1 MADFA
6 QESGH
11 WYMPDGSPYYTVKG
25 ANGKERA
32 VTLRDARKVGAYP
45 SVTTII
51 KLAAA
56 PQLERWKR
64 TQIML
69 ASLTLPHIEGESSDS
84 FIERVEHDWQ
94 EQGKDAADR
103 GTAIHAAIEQHFRGD
118 YLGEIWNPWII
129 EASGEL
135 TAKCGPQGWLP
146 ERSYV
151 HPAGYG
157 CKLDLHSEAWVVDTK
172 TKDGDLTATT
182 YDEHV
187 MQVAAQ
193 MHAVGIPHGRGGILF
208 VRRDKPAALLCE
220 ISRDDL
226 DKGWGMF
233 LALLSF
239 HQAKNRYRPGVK
251 L

>member
-11 WYMPDGSPYYTVKG
+11 WYMPDGSPYYTVKSAKG
-25 ANGKERA
+25 VDRP

-45 SVTTII
+45 SVTTVIR
-51 KLAAA
+51 LGAQ

-64 TQIML
+64 NQVL
-69 ASLTLPHIEGESSDS
+69 LSALTLPRNEYENEAAWL
-84 FIERVEHDWQ
+84 ERVEHDWQ

-103 GTAIHAAIEQHFRGD
+103 GTAIHAAIEKD
-118 YLGEIWNPWII
+118 LLGEEYPYEYKEWVSKAFENLPNERWV
-129 EASGEL
+129 
-135 TAKCGPQGWLP
+135 P

-157 CKLDLHSEAWVVDTK
+157 CKLDLHSESWVVDTK
-172 TKDGDLTATT
+172 TKDGDLPTT
-182 YDEHV
+182 CYDEHI

-193 MHAVGIPHGRGGILF
+193 MHAVGIPEGRGGILF
-208 VRRDKPAALLCE
+208 VRRDRPAALLCE

-233 LALLSF
+233 LALLSY
-239 HQAKNRYRPGVK
+239 HQAKNRYKPGDQK
-251 L
+251 